1 MKFQSRNP
9 ATDRPIKD
17 YEGHSTVEMNRIID
31 QVHDTW
37 LEWRR
42 VPFAERAKPMRK
54 AAEIL
59 KGRKDEYARLMTEE
73 MGKPIQQSP
82 GEIEKCAWVCEFY
95 ADNAER
101 FLAPREIETGA
112 SKSYVSYQPE
122 GAVFAIMP
130 WNFPFWQ
137 VFRFAAPALMAGNA
151 GLLKHSPNVPG
162 CALAIEQVF
171 REAGFPENLFR
182 TLMIDTDQA
191 SEVIAHRKVSAVTLT
206 GSTRAGGIVAAQ
218 AGQHIKKTVLELGGS
233 DPYVVL
239 EDADV
244 ALAVDTCAKSRLINS
259 GQSCIGAK
267 RFIVVDSVREQFE
280 RGMVERLSGAK
291 MGDPSDSST
300 EVGPLARPDLRD
312 NLARQVKQSIEKG
325 ARCLT
330 GGEVPDG
337 PGSFYPPTV
346 LSDVKPG
353 MPAYEE
359 EMFGPVA
366 SIIGVKDEAEAL
378 RVANDTAY
386 GLGSAVFTQ
395 DLARGER
402 IAREELQAGAAFVN
416 SMVASDPRLPFGGIK
431 QSGYGRELSAEGI
444 REFVNIKTVFIK

>member
-9 ATDRPIKD
+9 ATDEPIKEYD
-17 YEGHSTVEMNRIID
+17 GHSTDAMNRIID
-31 QVHDTW
+31 QVHETW

-42 VPFAERAKPMRK
+42 VPFAERAEPLRK

-59 KGRKDEYARLMTEE
+59 KRRKDEYARLMTEE
-73 MGKPIQQSP
+73 MGKPMQQAP
-82 GEIEKCAWVCEFY
+82 GEVEKCAWVCEFY
-95 ADNAER
+95 ADNAEG
-101 FLAPREIETGA
+101 FLAPRVIETAA

-122 GAVFAIMP
+122 GPVFAIMP

-137 VFRFAAPALMAGNA
+137 VFRFGAPALMAGNA
-151 GLLKHSPNVPG
+151 GLLKHAPNVPG
-162 CALAIEQVF
+162 CALAIEEIF

-182 TLMIDTDQA
+182 TLLIDTDQA
-191 SEVIAHRKVSAVTLT
+191 SEVIASRKVAAVTLT
-206 GSTRAGGIVAAQ
+206 GSTRAGSTVAAQ
-218 AGQHIKKTVLELGGS
+218 AGKHIKKTVLELGGS

-239 EDADV
+239 EDADIE
-244 ALAVDTCAKSRLINS
+244 LAANACSKSRLINS

-267 RFIVVDSVREQFE
+267 RFIVVESARDAFE
-280 RGMVERLSGAK
+280 KAMVERLSGAK
-291 MGDPSDSST
+291 MGDPSDPAT

-312 NLARQVKQSIEKG
+312 NLARQVKQSIDKG

-330 GGEVPDG
+330 GGEVPEG
-337 PGSFYPPTV
+337 PGCFYPPTV
-346 LSDVKPG
+346 LSGVKPG

-366 SIIGVKDEAEAL
+366 SIIEVKDEAEAL

-395 DLARGER
+395 DLERGER
-402 IAREELQAGAAFVN
+402 IAREELQAGSAFVN
-416 SMVASDPRLPFGGIK
+416 ALVASDPRLPFGGIK
-431 QSGYGRELSAEGI
+431 QSGYGRELSEEGI
-444 REFVNIKTVFIK
+444 REFVNIKTVFIS